1 MDRCQA
7 ERIGELG
14 LRRRQSDRVIL
25 DHADRQLAP
34 EQLTQKP
41 AKKLLNDTED
51 ATLSL
56 AIELEGQAYS
66 RLAACTA
73 PMISEKALRPFKPSA
88 RQTSAEAEH
97 GGDDLARIMRESW
110 RV

>member
-41 AKKLLNDTED
+41 AKKLLNDTEE

-56 AIELEGQAYS
+56 AIELEGQAYN
-66 RLAACTA
+66 RLH
-73 PMISEKALRPFKPSA
+73 SSDDFREGV
-88 RQTSAEAEH
+88 EAFQAKRTPNFR
-97 GGDDLARIMRESW
+97 GS
-110 RV
+110 

>member
-1 MDRCQA
+1 M
-7 ERIGELG
+7 
-14 LRRRQSDRVIL
+14 IL

-66 RLAACTA
+66 RG
-73 PMISEKALRPFKPSA
+73 A
-88 RQTSAEAEH
+88 RTEPAGLTGTTWPVTSQSN
-97 GGDDLARIMRESW
+97 R
-110 RV
+110 